1 MNNEEIIA
9 NLPPLHQKLAVLVIG
24 LIGVLWIMRM
34 VHYRKIREEHALLWF
49 LGIGAGIVTVCYD
62 PLLIGLTSVMGVDVP
77 ASSLLLLTLFF
88 LFIVCVW
95 LTSKVSSQ
103 QQQIAKL
110 IIGIS
115 ILQSRVTPQTP
126 PGAQSEDA

>member
-9 NLPPLHQKLAVLVIG
+9 NLPPLHQKFAVLVIG

-34 VHYRKIREEHALLWF
+34 VHYRRIREEHALLWF
-49 LGIGAGIVTVCYD
+49 LGIGSGIVTVCYD
-62 PLLIGLTSVMGVDVP
+62 PLLIALTSLMGVDIP
-77 ASSLLLLTLFF
+77 ASALLLLALFF

-103 QQQIAKL
+103 QQQIARL
-110 IIGIS
+110 IIGTS
-115 ILQSRVTPQTP
+115 ILQSRMTTRQP
-126 PGAQSEDA
+126 PHTQSADD